1 MKPLSVDQIY
11 EALPELD
18 ELRPVLDHVLSLSE
32 PDPDRTWTGSGE
44 LGTLGERL
52 VDVEELEG
60 SADSLAER
68 MREHLAALFQE
79 IIHALS
85 ALARGERGA
94 AAAALVR
101 ASELE
106 EDAGR
111 MARAEAYALA
121 AHRLARGLKDQAP
134 AGLALRRAAR
144 AARGQGKLQLALER
158 YRDAYE
164 IARDSF
170 HGRAAAEAA
179 IGAGNVLE
187 QQGGWDLAEKW
198 YRRALVSL
206 ESVDGP
212 APERW
217 HAALNIHITL
227 RSRGRIEESQPWLE
241 EAESVAASIEDAS
254 ARPYLENAR
263 GQLLMA
269 RGDFEGAERRLR
281 QALAAS
287 EDPMARVTVRLNLAE
302 TLLARGLS
310 LDAAEELREAEREA
324 VAAPV
329 VPKLP
334 EVYRLLGR
342 IAAAE
347 GNREA
352 FVLFERAIRIVRERG
367 LPPFEEALTLQA
379 YAEFEE
385 GRGEEETARD
395 LRGRAMEIYDV
406 LGIEHERSRWADLF
420 QDHGSGAGDAAEE
433 TISDG

>member
-1 MKPLSVDQIY
+1 MKPLSVDQIN

-18 ELRPVLDHVLSLSE
+18 ELRPVLDHVLALSA
-32 PDPDRTWTGSGE
+32 PDPARTWTASGE
-44 LGTLGERL
+44 LGTVGERL
-52 VDVEELEG
+52 VDVEALEG
-60 SADSLAER
+60 SADALADG
-68 MREHLAALFQE
+68 MREHLSALFRE
-79 IIHALS
+79 IIVAVG
-85 ALARGERGA
+85 ALARDERGT

-101 ASELE
+101 AAELE
-106 EDAGR
+106 EEAGR
-111 MARAEAYALA
+111 LARAEACALA
-121 AHRLARGLKDQAP
+121 AHRLARGLKEQGSA
-134 AGLALRRAAR
+134 ALALRRAAR
-144 AARGQGKLQLALER
+144 AARGRGKLQLSLER
-158 YRDAYE
+158 YGDAYE

-170 HGRAAAEAA
+170 QGRAAAEAA

-198 YRRALVSL
+198 YRRALGSL

-212 APERW
+212 VPERW
-217 HAALNIHITL
+217 HATLNIHITL
-227 RSRGRIEESQPWLE
+227 RSRGRIEESEPWLD

-269 RGDFEGAERRLR
+269 RGDFERAGRRLR
-281 QALAAS
+281 EALAAS

-302 TLLARGLS
+302 TLLARGRS
-310 LDAAEELREAEREA
+310 LDAAEEVREAEREA
-324 VAAPV
+324 VAGPV

-385 GRGEEETARD
+385 GRGEEETAQE
-395 LRGRAMEIYDV
+395 LRARAMEIYDM
-406 LGIEHERSRWADLF
+406 LGIEHARSRWADLF
-420 QDHGSGAGDAAEE
+420 RDPGSGERDAPEE
-433 TISDG
+433 RRSDG

>member
-1 MKPLSVDQIY
+1 MKPLSVDQIN

-18 ELRPVLDHVLSLSE
+18 ELRPVLDHVLSLSK
-32 PDPDRTWTGSGE
+32 PDPAHAWTGSGE
-44 LGTLGERL
+44 LGTVGERL

-60 SADSLAER
+60 SADALAER

-79 IIHALS
+79 ILVAVG
-85 ALARGERGA
+85 ALARDERGA

-101 ASELE
+101 AGELE
-106 EDAGR
+106 EEAGR
-111 MARAEAYALA
+111 LARAEACALA
-121 AHRLARGLKDQAP
+121 AHRLVRGLKDQGPVA
-134 AGLALRRAAR
+134 LALRRAAR
-144 AARGQGKLQLALER
+144 AARGQGKLQLALQR
-158 YRDAYE
+158 YREGYE

-170 HGRAAAEAA
+170 QGRAAAEAA

-198 YRRALVSL
+198 YRRALESL
-206 ESVDGP
+206 ESVGGP

-217 HAALNIHITL
+217 HASLNIHITL
-227 RSRGRIEESQPWLE
+227 RSRGRIEESEPWLE
-241 EAESVAASIEDAS
+241 EAESAAASIEDAS

-281 QALAAS
+281 EALAAS

-302 TLLARGLS
+302 TLLARGRT
-310 LDAAEELREAEREA
+310 LDAAEEVREAEREA
-324 VAAPV
+324 VAGPV

-352 FVLFERAIRIVRERG
+352 FVLFERAIQIVRERG

-385 GRGEEETARD
+385 GRGEEETARE
-395 LRGRAMEIYDV
+395 LRGRAMDIYDV
-406 LGIEHERSRWADLF
+406 LGIEHARSRWADLF
-420 QDHGSGAGDAAEE
+420 QDRGSEDGDAPEE